1 MTVTSKVAS
10 VFLSHTE
17 DDAEL
22 ARDIARRLKL
32 AGLEP
37 VSAARSDRGY
47 KSRELLRR
55 QIAESEAVFILATP
69 AALTSD
75 WLLYENGMAEGL
87 EKRVFVIT
95 AGVRQKQ
102 LPAPMQSRT
111 IVAFDRLDATIE
123 NLPDRLN
130 NDRE

>member
-1 MTVTSKVAS
+1 MTLTTKVAS
-10 VFLSHTE
+10 IFLSHTE

-37 VSAARSDRGY
+37 ITAARSDRGGY

-55 QIAESEAVFILATP
+55 QIADAEAVFILATP

-87 EKRVFVIT
+87 EKHVFVIT

-111 IVAFDRLDATIE
+111 IVPFDRLDAT
-123 NLPDRLN
+123 
-130 NDRE
+130 